1 MGKVVPRSS
10 SGINQQSPT
19 KDIKAILVYTIWE
32 FGRRGG
38 LLNVEFLAFVTDRHG
53 RRVSARSA
61 LSECY
66 QPLQRSIAA
75 PCSHQGQSDALKLAS
90 VWISA
95 LYLVCR
101 LVALSRYWGH
111 RKASQLKRSQNW
123 PEFFLSWNWPFW
135 IGQGRRGVQKHS
147 GLGAVQYFVS
157 SHALSDCNR

>member
-90 VWISA
+90 V
-95 LYLVCR
+95 
-101 LVALSRYWGH
+101 
-111 RKASQLKRSQNW
+111 
-123 PEFFLSWNWPFW
+123 
-135 IGQGRRGVQKHS
+135 
-147 GLGAVQYFVS
+147 
-157 SHALSDCNR
+157 